1 MQFEEDG
8 KRFPKINQKLYAMST
23 LLWISGGRILD
34 PANQRDEIGDLYA
47 VDGTLVDS
55 LETRQKKQA
64 NKVDATGLVVAPG
77 LVDIHVHFR
86 DPGQTHKEDI
96 RSGSHAAAAGGF
108 TSVVCMPNTDPVC
121 DNAGTIQRIMDKVS
135 RDSVIKIYPTGCL
148 TVDMAGE
155 QLAPTGQLK
164 TSGVV
169 AVTDDGKC
177 VQSNELMRRAVEYA
191 KMFDLPIMDHCQD
204 ASLTQGAVMNEGEW
218 SLRLGLRGWPKAAE
232 DIIVARNIQLAELTG
247 AHIHMQHISSANS
260 VELLRR
266 AIARAVSV
274 SGEASPHHIEFTD
287 ECLQDYN
294 THFKMNPPLRTEA
307 DREGLIEGLCDGT
320 LSCIATDHAPHS
332 PDEKDREFDAAPFG
346 VIGLENSLASSLGAL
361 YHSKRLSLSEV
372 VALMTYKGA
381 EICKLDAG
389 TLSSGKPADIC
400 IFDPD
405 EEWKVDATQFF
416 SRSRNC
422 PWNGK
427 TLKGRVK
434 ASYVNG
440 SCVFDGV
447 SILK

>member
-1 MQFEEDG
+1 
-8 KRFPKINQKLYAMST
+8 
-23 LLWISGGRILD
+23 
-34 PANQRDEIGDLYA
+34 
-47 VDGTLVDS
+47 
-55 LETRQKKQA
+55 
-64 NKVDATGLVVAPG
+64 
-77 LVDIHVHFR
+77 
-86 DPGQTHKEDI
+86 
-96 RSGSHAAAAGGF
+96 
-108 TSVVCMPNTDPVC
+108 
-121 DNAGTIQRIMDKVS
+121 
-135 RDSVIKIYPTGCL
+135 
-148 TVDMAGE
+148 
-155 QLAPTGQLK
+155 
-164 TSGVV
+164 
-169 AVTDDGKC
+169 
-177 VQSNELMRRAVEYA
+177 
-191 KMFDLPIMDHCQD
+191 
-204 ASLTQGAVMNEGEW
+204 
-218 SLRLGLRGWPKAAE
+218 
-232 DIIVARNIQLAELTG
+232 
-247 AHIHMQHISSANS
+247 
-260 VELLRR
+260 
-266 AIARAVSV
+266 
-274 SGEASPHHIEFTD
+274 
-287 ECLQDYN
+287 
-294 THFKMNPPLRTEA
+294 MNPPLRTEA

-332 PDEKDREFDAAPFG
+332 PGEKDREFDAAPFG